1 MEYLASDA
9 LAGRKAGTDGE
20 LAAAHYVYDKFEE
33 AGLVM
38 LSGREGQDF
47 TIVSEKGES
56 IVSRNVVGIVE
67 GYDPELKN
75 EFIVVGANID
85 HIGTNV
91 INRDGKEE
99 LQIMP
104 GADNNASGVACLI
117 ELAHRVAAS
126 SFAFRRSVVF
136 VGFGA
141 GREGFAGAWYFA
153 NRSFSDVDNVSMMLN
168 LNMVGRLGSDSP
180 LSYCTAV
187 PNSELTY
194 LMGEVCRDLLIPPLP
209 QITGELPSADYL
221 AFYDKGLPVMMLNTG
236 IHPEWYSTRD
246 KASTLNYDGMEL
258 ACEFSFHLMLKA
270 AGMENKIVRTYSAA
284 STEETSEEDSSS
296 DKVWSPFEV
305 DRAPQFYHSDER
317 AFLEKWVYVYLRY
330 PETALSDGVHGRVIV
345 EFVVEKDGSVTN
357 VRATKYPDSELADEA
372 VKVVSASP
380 KWKPAL
386 LGKEKVRVK
395 MSVPVEFK
403 LKKR

>member
-1 MEYLASDA
+1 MKRISLFFSVILVSFCHLAAQETDCPRRLRESVEYLTSDN
-9 LAGRKAGTDGE
+9 LAGRKVGTDGE
-20 LAAAHYVYDKFEE
+20 LAAAQYVYDRFEE
-33 AGLVM
+33 SGLVM
-38 LSGREGQDF
+38 LSDRMGQDF
-47 TIVSEKGES
+47 TIVSERGES

-99 LQIMP
+99 FQIMP

-117 ELAHRVAAS
+117 ELARRVAAS

-153 NRSFSDVDNVSMMLN
+153 NRSSEDIDNVSMMLN

-209 QITGELPSADYL
+209 QVAGELPSADYL
-221 AFYDKGLPVMMLNTG
+221 AFYDKNLPVMMLNTG
-236 IHPEWYSTRD
+236 IHPEMYS
-246 KASTLNYDGMEL
+246 
-258 ACEFSFHLMLKA
+258 
-270 AGMENKIVRTYSAA
+270 
-284 STEETSEEDSSS
+284 
-296 DKVWSPFEV
+296 
-305 DRAPQFYHSDER
+305 
-317 AFLEKWVYVYLRY
+317 
-330 PETALSDGVHGRVIV
+330 
-345 EFVVEKDGSVTN
+345 
-357 VRATKYPDSELADEA
+357 
-372 VKVVSASP
+372 
-380 KWKPAL
+380 
-386 LGKEKVRVK
+386 
-395 MSVPVEFK
+395 
-403 LKKR
+403 